1 METYT
6 INEQIK
12 ADAAACTDSS
22 TQKVLSNALA
32 KATPEC
38 SSKMPVV
45 PHLKRRIRR
54 IRHEN
59 RSQPPIPTGFDFE
72 LPVQYMQTMNGE
84 DFLLEDS
91 TVPGTGKR
99 YLVFATNKNIEIL
112 NSYGNWFID
121 GTFNSCPDNFYQ
133 VYTVHCFVDG
143 TTFPCIYALL
153 PDKRQETYNAF
164 WSNLKADI
172 VPPSSIMMDFE
183 MACINSVGD
192 NFPDTEIKGCFF
204 HFSQAIYRKI
214 LEFGYAVQYCEDKD
228 FNLAIRLLAAL
239 AFAPPL
245 HVEAWYKQILVT
257 CHIPDDIKNYF
268 EDTFVGKEMRNSTR
282 RKSRFDMDMWNVY
295 FRTIDD
301 LPRTN
306 NALEGFHR
314 GIESMLQM
322 SNPDIWKFIEAIQ
335 RQQSLQSFSFAQMQ
349 LGKKVHT
356 RKEDNFGR
364 IKRIV
369 CSAANYKELD
379 YLKAIAVNLSF

>member
-1 METYT
+1 
-6 INEQIK
+6 
-12 ADAAACTDSS
+12 
-22 TQKVLSNALA
+22 
-32 KATPEC
+32 
-38 SSKMPVV
+38 
-45 PHLKRRIRR
+45 
-54 IRHEN
+54 
-59 RSQPPIPTGFDFE
+59 
-72 LPVQYMQTMNGE
+72 
-84 DFLLEDS
+84 
-91 TVPGTGKR
+91 
-99 YLVFATNKNIEIL
+99 
-112 NSYGNWFID
+112 
-121 GTFNSCPDNFYQ
+121 
-133 VYTVHCFVDG
+133 
-143 TTFPCIYALL
+143 
-153 PDKRQETYNAF
+153 
-164 WSNLKADI
+164 
-172 VPPSSIMMDFE
+172 MMDFE

-214 LEFGYAVQYCEDKD
+214 LEFDYAVQYREDKD

-268 EDTFVGKEMRNSTR
+268 EDTFVGKEMRKSTR

-314 GIESMLQM
+314 GFESMLQM